1 MAEQTTSFESLK
13 FFSGIIHRQPIFL
26 ADRLDVDSYHLTFLN
41 QHGEKLND
49 DSEIPAFIEHIAD
62 ILPTISDPKKV
73 LLSMPES
80 WFEALYRSPK
90 SSFSLILDLNGHNLS
105 DSSNTNFDFA
115 NHAIPQKEIP
125 PADTLLIDIQQYDLD
140 SLQKQLPAWR
150 KNHQHLCATNV
161 NDIEAYTLCKSYI
174 LDLLQGQFYTLPSAK
189 ETAKILPS
197 QQILM
202 ELLVKLQDPKTE
214 PEDLANTINQD
225 VTLSYKLLR
234 LINSAFFG
242 LPREVSNI
250 KQAIVMLGEK
260 KIKTWAS
267 LLCLSG
273 VDDKPVELRVVAMTR
288 ARMCELLSKHY
299 KGAAEL
305 FFAAGLFSALD
316 ALIDKPLAE
325 ILDKLPLSPE
335 LSEALIHHSGIA
347 GQALNDVL
355 NYEKGNWADL
365 DNSPV
370 PIEILSQAYLDA
382 INWAKEL
389 NSQV

>member
-1 MAEQTTSFESLK
+1 MAEQTPFESLK
-13 FFSGIIHRQPIFL
+13 AFPGIIHRQPIFL
-26 ADRLDVDSYHLTFLN
+26 ADHLDVDSYHLTFLN

-49 DSEIPAFIEHIAD
+49 DSEIPVFIEHIAD
-62 ILPTISDPKKV
+62 LLPTISDRKKA

-80 WFEALYRSPK
+80 WLEAIYN
-90 SSFSLILDLNGHNLS
+90 SSELSFDLTLDLNGHDLS
-105 DSSNTNFDFA
+105 DSNHAHVYFA
-115 NHAIPQKEIP
+115 NHAIPKKEIP
-125 PADTLLIDIQQYDLD
+125 PADTLLIDIQQYDLN
-140 SLQKQLPAWR
+140 SLQKQLPSWR

-202 ELLVKLQDPKTE
+202 ELLVKLQDPQIE
-214 PEDLANTINQD
+214 PENLASTINQD
-225 VTLSYKLLR
+225 ITLSYKLLR

-250 KQAIVMLGEK
+250 KQAIVMLGDK

-273 VDDKPVELRVVAMTR
+273 VDDKPVELRVVAMAR
-288 ARMCELLSKHY
+288 ARMCELLSKAY
-299 KGAAEL
+299 NGTAEL

-316 ALIDKPLAE
+316 ALIDKPLSE

-335 LSEALIHHSGIA
+335 LSDALLHHSGIA

-355 NYEKGNWADL
+355 NYEKGNWAAL
-365 DNSPV
+365 DNSSTS
-370 PIEILSQAYLDA
+370 IETLSQAYLDA